1 MNVFFRRGFVGGCA
15 LVDFIYF
22 DFDCPFGCKGMRG
35 ANHSTGPSS
44 EWAMMENLRP
54 SCLSCL
60 LVEKQERW
68 R

>member
-1 MNVFFRRGFVGGCA
+1 M
-15 LVDFIYF
+15 DFIYF

-54 SCLSCL
+54 SCLSCV
-60 LVEKQERW
+60 LVEKQER
-68 R
+68 